1 MALAFTDRAKLTIPL
16 VDATGSTSQFQL
28 NFQVQPLTSLVSVV
42 TAVIGGVPAIEA
54 LSGASARGVTL
65 SLQWREDDITAPAA
79 DSRVERVGRW
89 DLINTQGRTFSV
101 SVPAIRSSVVDN
113 NGYII
118 RSHPLVIAF
127 ETFLLQSSACD
138 DRGVEVGGIRDAR
151 EIYRASKR
159 RAPRVR
165 G

>member
-1 MALAFTDRAKLTIPL
+1 MALAFTNRARLTIPL
-16 VDATGSTSQFQL
+16 VDATGSNAQFQI
-28 NFQVQPLTSLVSVV
+28 NFRVLALTDLPSVAA
-42 TAVIGGVPAIEA
+42 AVVGGVPAIEA
-54 LSGASARGVTL
+54 LSGGSARGVTL
-65 SLQWREDDITAPAA
+65 SLQWREDDITSPAP
-79 DSRVERVGRW
+79 DSRVERIGRW
-89 DLINTQGRTFSV
+89 DLINTEGRTFSV
-101 SVPAIRSSVVDN
+101 SIPAIRSSLVDT

-118 RSHPLVIAF
+118 RSNPLVAAF

-138 DRGVEVGGIRDAR
+138 DRGVEVGGVRDAR

>member
-1 MALAFTDRAKLTIPL
+1 MALTFTNRARLTIPL
-16 VDATGSTSQFQL
+16 VDATGSTAQFQI
-28 NFQVQPLTSLVSVV
+28 NFRVLALTDLPSVA
-42 TAVIGGVPAIEA
+42 TAVVGGVPTIEA
-54 LSGASARGVTL
+54 LSGGSARGVTL
-65 SLQWREDDITAPAA
+65 SLQWREDDITSPAPE
-79 DSRVERVGRW
+79 SRVERVGRW
-89 DLINTQGRTFSV
+89 DLINTEGRTFSV
-101 SVPAIRSSVVDN
+101 SIPAIRSSLVDT

-118 RSHPLVIAF
+118 RSNPLVAAF

-138 DRGVEVGGIRDAR
+138 DRGVEVGGVRDAR